1 MAELSFAGLIVVGLG
16 VALAVTIVW
25 KGLRIVRQAEV
36 MVIERLGRYNRT
48 LMPGWNVVIPIL
60 DQPRSVL
67 WRYGTEDPR
76 QPGRTIYVTR
86 GTDRIDLREIVF
98 DFPKQNIITR
108 DNVTL
113 EINALL
119 YFQITDPVKAVYEIQ
134 NVPDA
139 IEKLTQTTLRN
150 VLGELDL
157 DATLTSRDTINTK
170 LRTILDEATDKWG
183 VRVNRVE
190 LQDINPPP
198 GIREDMEKQMRA
210 ERERRAQVLSAEGFK
225 RAQILEAEG
234 ARESAIE
241 RAEGHKQARV
251 LMASGEAEAVRI
263 VFNAIGRPEVGVQY
277 LIAMKYID
285 ALQEIAKSPQ
295 KTVFLSYESSAVMG
309 SIGSLKEMWTAA
321 GQPDPPAIP
330 PRV

>member
-1 MAELSFAGLIVVGLG
+1 MGELSFAGLVVVGLA
-16 VALAVTIVW
+16 VALAVTIIW
-25 KGLRIVRQAEV
+25 KGLRIVKQAEV
-36 MVIERLGRYNRT
+36 IVIERLGKYSRT

-60 DQPRSVL
+60 DQPRPIL
-67 WRYGTEDPR
+67 WRFSIEDPR
-76 QPGRTIYVTR
+76 QSGKNLYITR
-86 GTDRIDLREIVF
+86 STERIDLREIVF
-98 DFPKQNIITR
+98 DFPKQNVITG

-150 VLGELDL
+150 VLGALELDE
-157 DATLTSRDTINTK
+157 TLTSRDTINSK

-198 GIREDMEKQMRA
+198 AIRDDMEKQMRA
-210 ERERRAQVLSAEGFK
+210 ERERRAQVLSAEGSK

-234 ARESAIE
+234 SRESAIA
-241 RAEGHKQARV
+241 RAEGQKKARI
-251 LMASGEAEAVRI
+251 LEASGEAEAVKI
-263 VFNAIGRPEVGVQY
+263 VFDAVGKPETGVQY

-285 ALQEIAKSPQ
+285 ALQEIAGSPQ
-295 KTVFLSYESSAVMG
+295 KTVFLPYESSAVMG
-309 SIGSLKEMWTAA
+309 SLASLKEMWSAA
-321 GQPDPPAIP
+321 GQP
-330 PRV
+330 PRG

>member
-1 MAELSFAGLIVVGLG
+1 MGELSIAGLVVVGLVVG
-16 VALAVTIVW
+16 LAVTIVW
-25 KGLRIVRQAEV
+25 KGLRIVKQAEI
-36 MVIERLGRYNRT
+36 MVIERLGKYSRT
-48 LMPGWNVVIPIL
+48 LMPGWNVIIPII
-60 DQPRSVL
+60 DQPRQIL
-67 WRYGTEDPR
+67 WRYAIEDPR
-76 QPGRTIYVTR
+76 QPGRNIYVSRT
-86 GTDRIDLREIVF
+86 TERIDLREIVY
-98 DFPKQNIITR
+98 DFPKQNVITG

-119 YFQITDPVKAVYEIQ
+119 YFQLTDPVKAVYEIQ

-157 DATLTSRDTINTK
+157 DQTLTSRDTINSK
-170 LRTILDEATDKWG
+170 LRAILDEATDKWG

-198 GIREDMEKQMRA
+198 GIRDDMEKQMRA

-251 LMASGEAEAVRI
+251 LMASGEAEAVKI
-263 VFNAIGRPEVGVQY
+263 VFNAVGRPEAAVQY
-277 LIAMKYID
+277 LVAMKYID
-285 ALQEIAKSPQ
+285 ALTEIGKSPQ
-295 KTVFLSYESSAVMG
+295 KTVFLPYESSAVMG
-309 SIGSLKEMWTAA
+309 SLASLKEMWGANA
-321 GQPDPPAIP
+321 QPTPPAIP
-330 PRV
+330 PKS

>member
-1 MAELSFAGLIVVGLG
+1 MADLSVAGLIVVGLV
-16 VALAVTIVW
+16 VALAVIIIW

-36 MVIERLGRYNRT
+36 VVIERLGRYSRT
-48 LMPGWNVVIPIL
+48 LMPGWNVLIPIL
-60 DQPRSVL
+60 DQPRQIL
-67 WRYGTEDPR
+67 WRYSVEDPR
-76 QPGRTIYVTR
+76 HTGSNLYITR
-86 GTDRIDLREIVF
+86 ATERIDIREIVF
-98 DFPKQNIITR
+98 DFPKQNVITR

-150 VLGELDL
+150 VLGELEL
-157 DATLTSRDTINTK
+157 DQTLTSRDTINSK

-183 VRVNRVE
+183 VKVNRVE

-198 GIREDMEKQMRA
+198 AIRDDMEKQMRA

-234 ARESAIE
+234 IRESSITK
-241 RAEGHKQARV
+241 AEGFQKARV
-251 LMASGEAEAVRI
+251 LEASGEAEAVKI
-263 VFNAIGRPEVGVQY
+263 VFNAVGKPEVGVQY

-285 ALQEIAKSPQ
+285 ALEKIAQSPQ
-295 KTVFLSYESSAVMG
+295 KTVFLPYESSAVMG
-309 SIGSLKEMWTAA
+309 SLASLKEMWGAA
-321 GQPDPPAIP
+321 GTPDKPRLP

>member
-1 MAELSFAGLIVVGLG
+1 MGELSVAGLIVVGLI
-16 VALAVTIVW
+16 VVLAITIVW

-36 MVIERLGRYNRT
+36 VIIERLGRYSRT
-48 LMPGWNVVIPIL
+48 LMPGWNVIIPIL
-60 DQPRSVL
+60 DQPRQIL
-67 WRYGTEDPR
+67 WRYSVEDPR
-76 QPGRTIYVTR
+76 QPGSSFYITR
-86 GTDRIDLREIVF
+86 ATERIDIREIVF
-98 DFPKQNIITR
+98 DFPKQNVITG

-150 VLGELDL
+150 VLGELEL
-157 DATLTSRDTINTK
+157 DQTLTSRDTINSK

-183 VRVNRVE
+183 VKVNRVE

-198 GIREDMEKQMRA
+198 AIRDDMEKQMRA
-210 ERERRAQVLSAEGFK
+210 ERDRRAQVLSAEGFK

-234 ARESAIE
+234 IRESSITK
-241 RAEGHKQARV
+241 AEGFQKARV
-251 LMASGEAEAVRI
+251 LEASGEAEAVKI
-263 VFNAIGRPEVGVQY
+263 VFNAVGKPEVGVQY

-285 ALQEIAKSPQ
+285 ALKEIAQSPQ
-295 KTVFLSYESSAVMG
+295 KTVFLPYEASAVMG
-309 SIGSLKEMWTAA
+309 SLASLKEMWSAA
-321 GQPDPPAIP
+321 GQPDKPRLP